1 MKTTIDRAGRVVIP
15 KALRDA
21 MGVGEGVTVDM
32 QVRDGRL
39 EVEIVSPDI
48 HLVEHD
54 DGPVATSDEPLTPLD
69 ADAVRSVLESVR
81 R

>member
-1 MKTTIDRAGRVVIP
+1 MKASIDRAGRVVIP

-21 MGVGEGVTVDM
+21 LGVDEGATVDM

-39 EVEIVSPDI
+39 EVEVVSSEI
-48 HLVEHD
+48 HLVERD
-54 DGPVATSDEPLTPLD
+54 DGPVATSDDPLPTLN
-69 ADAVRSVLESVR
+69 ADDVRSVLESVR

>member
-1 MKTTIDRAGRVVIP
+1 MKASIDRAGRVVIP

-21 MGVGEGVTVDM
+21 MGVGEGATVDM

-39 EVEIVSPDI
+39 EVEIASADI
-48 HLVEHD
+48 HLVERE
-54 DGPVATSDEPLTPLD
+54 DGPVATSDEPLPPLD
-69 ADAVRSVLESVR
+69 SDQVRSILESVR